1 MDATKVTD
9 HLALV
14 FQFGCSRALC
24 PAGSLV
30 TAGELLFQLIGSSCP
45 DQGLNPGPPCI
56 GNMES

>member
-24 PAGSLV
+24 PVGSLAV
-30 TAGELLFQLIGSSCP
+30 AFEVLVAACGI
-45 DQGLNPGPPCI
+45 
-56 GNMES
+56 